1 MTSLSMPT
9 CPLSTTPGGHHQ
21 TTWNM
26 PPLYFTDEKLVRCF
40 RVESQTCAY
49 LYPDAAFALDMCVY
63 VRVCV
68 CVSLHV
74 RVCVHAC
81 PCLKTIICILME
93 VNDLVFLLIYWKQGA
108 VLMERGDI

>member
-1 MTSLSMPT
+1 M
-9 CPLSTTPGGHHQ
+9 
-21 TTWNM
+21 
-26 PPLYFTDEKLVRCF
+26 RCF

-63 VRVCV
+63 VCMCV
-68 CVSLHV
+68 WVSLYV
-74 RVCVHAC
+74 PVCVHAR